1 MEIFGKKFNR
11 KDYLS
16 NQINRSEDKFEY
28 CKTFEGTIQFFKSN
42 YLCVGFGSEFKFIV

>member
-28 CKTFEGTIQFFKSN
+28 CKVRYVDVLNWYHLIKKIN
-42 YLCVGFGSEFKFIV
+42 NLKNK